1 MTIRPKVKL
10 NGGRVR
16 QAMLLAVVV
25 AGSVFAI
32 RGQDA
37 LAPIQQ
43 QIERERQRLG
53 SEDAEQRRDALMR
66 LGNFKRPEASRVAA
80 AALADKVPAVRVAA
94 AHAVIWLPAGEA
106 TNLLVP
112 MFKDKDEFV
121 RREIAYALGEMR
133 HPSAVASLVEILA
146 RDKKT
151 SVRAAAAIA
160 LGQIGDAGAVPGL
173 SQAVEGN
180 GGKKKSRDAEDEFV
194 VRSAVRSLGQIASRT
209 AVSVL
214 IAALQNEVNS
224 IDTRREAATAL
235 GRIGDP
241 SALPA
246 LQTAYQANADPYL
259 SEAARLAILQI
270 NLAKEKGAGN

>member
-1 MTIRPKVKL
+1 M
-10 NGGRVR
+10 RVR
-16 QAMLLAVVV
+16 YALFLAV
-25 AGSVFAI
+25 ALASSVLAI

-53 SEDAEQRRDALMR
+53 SDEAEQRRGALMR
-66 LGNFKRPEASRVAA
+66 LANFKRPEASRVAV
-80 AALADKVPAVRVAA
+80 AALADKIPAVRVAA
-94 AHAVIWLPAGEA
+94 AHAVVWLPAGEA
-106 TNLLVP
+106 TSLLVP
-112 MFKDKDEFV
+112 MLKDKDEFV
-121 RREIAYALGEMR
+121 RREIAYALGETR
-133 HPSAVASLVEILA
+133 HPSAVSSLVEVLA
-146 RDKKT
+146 RDKKA

-180 GGKKKSRDAEDEFV
+180 GAKKKSRGAEDEFV
-194 VRSAVRSLGQIASRT
+194 FRSAVRSLGQIGSRA
-209 AVSVL
+209 AVPVL
-214 IAALQNEVNS
+214 IAALENEFNS
-224 IDTRREAATAL
+224 MDTRREAATAL
-235 GRIGDP
+235 GKIGDP